1 MNAATHLGF
10 RSAVLLA
17 LCALATI
24 AEADTPPPTKP
35 IACSRQK
42 AVLGTPDSRSA
53 KVSIADLDLN
63 TPRGAEAARKR
74 LDQVARHLC
83 QQVADEGDLSKHANY
98 LACVDETLAKALQQ
112 AVLTNGKLAA
122 R

>member
-1 MNAATHLGF
+1 MNAATQLGF

-17 LCALATI
+17 LCALATV
-24 AEADTPPPTKP
+24 AEADTPPPTKH
-35 IACSRQK
+35 K
-42 AVLGTPDSRSA
+42 VVLGTPDSRSA
-53 KVSIADLDLN
+53 KVSIADLDL
-63 TPRGAEAARKR
+63 TTLEGAAAARKR
-74 LDQVARHLC
+74 LDQIARHLC

-112 AVLTNGKLAA
+112 AVLPNGKLAA